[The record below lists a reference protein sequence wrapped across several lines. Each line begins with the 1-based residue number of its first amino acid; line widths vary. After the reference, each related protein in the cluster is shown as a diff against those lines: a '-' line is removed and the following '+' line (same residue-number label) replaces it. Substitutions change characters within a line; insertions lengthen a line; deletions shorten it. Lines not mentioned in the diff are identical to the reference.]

1 MAHARSCEGSAP
13 RQADTVVT
21 DPSRLS
27 RISKLLADRDDLL
40 LPEAL
45 RRRKAHRITLMCGQD
60 VASSY
65 TLQLALLTA
74 TVVASRCF
82 PGAVVA
88 ALDEG
93 TAAAPLRLWPSLGL
107 TLGQALLS
115 LGAALT
121 TRGAGMGG
129 TAVVFGDAAAPPWA
143 LRVTFDGWIAA
154 TGPAVLV
161 DRLQEREF
169 CPLSGVL
176 AGSLAVSEVFMSFAQ
191 VSIEATRRRVALS
204 LWRPEAD
211 VQSDAA
217 QGVPVQ
223 VLPKELWA
231 LGLGHLGN
239 AYLWTLAG
247 LPYARPAEVLIF
259 LADFD
264 EVEPENADAGVLF
277 TTNTRGLKTR
287 ACGTWLEDRGFRTR
301 LVERRVDSR
310 FRRGH
315 DEPGLALCGFDSN
328 PARRGIATAE
338 FLRVIESGLGGTADN
353 FDTISLHTLPNA
365 RSAAEL
371 WPDPSLDE
379 QRADIVRR
387 QRIARESMAYA
398 GLGDECGRFE
408 LAGKAIAV
416 PFVGIAAAS
425 FVMAEAL
432 RLYHDGPAYAGLKLR
447 LATPSDLSANASGS
461 YSIEDIA
468 QLPYAHA
475 MAR

>member
-1 MAHARSCEGSAP
+1 MVTGP
-13 RQADTVVT
+13 R
-21 DPSRLS
+21 RLS
-27 RISKLLADRDDLL
+27 RISKLLADRDDLP

-45 RRRKAHRITLMCGQD
+45 RRRQAHRVTLICGQD
-60 VASSY
+60 IASSY
-65 TLQLALLTA
+65 TLQLAVLTA

-88 ALDEG
+88 ALDER
-93 TAAAPLRLWPSLGL
+93 TAAAPLRVWPWLGL
-107 TLGQALLS
+107 TLGQALLG

-121 TRGAGMGG
+121 RSGAGTSGN
-129 TAVVFGDAAAPPWA
+129 AVVFGHAAAPPRA

-154 TGPAVLV
+154 TGPAAVV
-161 DRLQEREF
+161 DRMREREF

-191 VSIEATRRRVALS
+191 VSIEATRRAVALS

-211 VQSDAA
+211 VRSDAA

-247 LPYARPAEVLIF
+247 LPYAKPPEVKIF

-277 TTNTRGLKTR
+277 TASTRGLKTR
-287 ACGTWLEDRGFRTR
+287 VCAAWLEERGFSTR
-301 LVERRVDSR
+301 LVERLVDAR
-310 FRRGH
+310 FRRG
-315 DEPGLALCGFDSN
+315 DGEPGLALCGFDSN
-328 PARRGIATAE
+328 PARRGIARSE

-365 RSAAEL
+365 RSAVEM
-371 WPDPSLDE
+371 WPDASLDE
-379 QRADIVRR
+379 QRADTARR
-387 QRIARESMAYA
+387 QRIAQESTAYA
-398 GLGDECGRFE
+398 GLSDECGRFE
-408 LAGKAIAV
+408 LAGKAVAV
-416 PFVGIAAAS
+416 PFVGTAAAS
-425 FVMAEAL
+425 LVIAEAL
-432 RLYHDGPAYAGLKLR
+432 RLYHDGPAYSDLKLR
-447 LATPSDLSANASGS
+447 LATPSDLWANARGS
-461 YSIEDIA
+461 YRAEDVA
-468 QLPYAHA
+468 QLPYAQ
-475 MAR
+475 ARA

>member
-1 MAHARSCEGSAP
+1 
-13 RQADTVVT
+13 VVT
-21 DPSRLS
+21 APPRLS
-27 RISKLLADRDDLL
+27 RISKLLADRDDLP

-45 RRRKAHRITLMCGQD
+45 LRRQGHRLTLTCGQD

-65 TLQLALLTA
+65 TLQLAVLTA
-74 TVVASRCF
+74 TAVASRCF

-88 ALDEG
+88 ALDER
-93 TAAAPLRLWPSLGL
+93 TAAAPLRVWPSLRL
-107 TLGQALLS
+107 TLGEALLG

-121 TRGAGMGG
+121 TAVAGTGG
-129 TAVVFGDAAAPPWA
+129 SAVVFGDAAPPPQA

-154 TGPAVLV
+154 TGPAAVL
-161 DRLQEREF
+161 DRLPEREF

-176 AGSLAVSEVFMSFAQ
+176 AGSLAISEVFMSFAQ
-191 VSIEATRRRVALS
+191 ISIEATRRPVALS

-211 VQSDAA
+211 VRSDAA

-247 LPYARPAEVLIF
+247 LPYARPAEVKVF

-277 TTNTRGLKTR
+277 TANTRGLKTR
-287 ACGTWLEDRGFRTR
+287 VCGAWLEERGFRTR
-301 LVERRVDSR
+301 LIERRVDAR
-310 FRRGH
+310 FRRG
-315 DEPGLALCGFDSN
+315 DGEPGLALCGFDSN

-371 WPDPSLDE
+371 WPDVSPEE
-379 QRADIVRR
+379 QRADIARR
-387 QRIARESMAYA
+387 QRIAQESTAYA

-408 LAGKAIAV
+408 LSGKAVAV
-416 PFVGIAAAS
+416 PFVGTAAAS

-432 RLYHDGPAYAGLKLR
+432 RLYHDGPAYAAFKLR
-447 LATPSDLSANASGS
+447 LATPSDLSASASGS
-461 YSIEDIA
+461 YSIGDIA
-468 QLPYAHA
+468 QLPYAQPVV
-475 MAR
+475 

>member
-1 MAHARSCEGSAP
+1 M
-13 RQADTVVT
+13 VT
-21 DPSRLS
+21 GPPRLS
-27 RISKLLADRDDLL
+27 RISKLLADRDDLP

-45 RRRKAHRITLMCGQD
+45 RRRQANRVTLMCGQD

-65 TLQLALLTA
+65 TLQVAVLTA

-88 ALDEG
+88 ALDER
-93 TAAAPLRLWPSLGL
+93 TAAAPLRVWPALGL
-107 TLGQALLS
+107 TLGQALLGV
-115 LGAALT
+115 GAALT
-121 TRGAGMGG
+121 TSGAGTGVG
-129 TAVVFGDAAAPPWA
+129 SAVVFGDAAAPPRA

-154 TGPAVLV
+154 TGPADLV
-161 DRLQEREF
+161 DRLREREF

-176 AGSLAVSEVFMSFAQ
+176 AGSLAVSELFMSFAQ
-191 VSIEATRRRVALS
+191 VSIEATRRPVALS

-211 VQSDAA
+211 VRSDAA

-239 AYLWTLAG
+239 AFLWTLAG
-247 LPYARPAEVLIF
+247 LPYTNPAEVKVF

-277 TTNTRGLKTR
+277 TANTHGLKTR
-287 ACGTWLEDRGFRTR
+287 VCGAWLEERGFRTR

-310 FRRGH
+310 FRRGD

-328 PARRGIATAE
+328 SARRWTATAE
-338 FLRVIESGLGGTADN
+338 FLRIIESGLGGTADN

-365 RSAAEL
+365 RSGEEL
-371 WPDPSLDE
+371 WPDPSPDE
-379 QRADIVRR
+379 QRADIARR
-387 QRIARESMAYA
+387 QRIAQQSTAYS

-408 LAGKAIAV
+408 LAGKAVAV
-416 PFVGIAAAS
+416 PFVGTAAAS

-432 RLYHDGPAYAGLKLR
+432 RLYHDGPAYADFKLR

-468 QLPYAHA
+468 RLPYAPA
-475 MAR
+475 LT

>member
-1 MAHARSCEGSAP
+1 MVTAP
-13 RQADTVVT
+13 
-21 DPSRLS
+21 PRLS
-27 RISKLLADRDDLL
+27 RISKLLADRDDLP
-40 LPEAL
+40 LPEVL
-45 RRRKAHRITLMCGQD
+45 RRRRAHRVTLMCGPD

-65 TLQLALLTA
+65 TLQLAVMTA

-82 PGAVVA
+82 PGAIVA
-88 ALDEG
+88 ALDER
-93 TAAAPLRLWPSLGL
+93 TAAAPLRVWPSLRL
-107 TLGQALLS
+107 TLGDALLR
-115 LGAALT
+115 LGATVT
-121 TRGAGMGG
+121 TDLAGTVSSM
-129 TAVVFGDAAAPPWA
+129 VVFGNAASPSRA

-154 TGPAVLV
+154 TGPAGLL
-161 DRLQEREF
+161 DRMREREF
-169 CPLSGVL
+169 CSLSGVL

-191 VSIEATRRRVALS
+191 ISIEATRRPVALS

-211 VQSDAA
+211 VRSDAA

-247 LPYARPAEVLIF
+247 LPYARPAEVKVF

-264 EVEPENADAGVLF
+264 EVEPDNADAGVLF
-277 TTNTRGLKTR
+277 TADTRGLKTR
-287 ACGTWLEDRGFRTR
+287 VCGAWLEERGFRTR
-301 LVERRVDSR
+301 LVERRMNSR
-310 FRRGH
+310 FRRGD

-371 WPDPSLDE
+371 WPDASPDE
-379 QRADIVRR
+379 QRADIARR
-387 QRIARESMAYA
+387 QRIAQESTAYA
-398 GLGDECGRFE
+398 SLDDECGRFE
-408 LAGKAIAV
+408 LAGKAVAV
-416 PFVGIAAAS
+416 PFVGTAAAS
-425 FVMAEAL
+425 FVIAEAL
-432 RLYHDGPAYAGLKLR
+432 RLYHDGPAYTDFKLR

-468 QLPYAHA
+468 QLPYAPA
-475 MAR
+475 LD

>member
-1 MAHARSCEGSAP
+1 M
-13 RQADTVVT
+13 VT
-21 DPSRLS
+21 GPPRLS
-27 RISKLLADRDDLL
+27 RISKLLADRDDLP

-45 RRRKAHRITLMCGQD
+45 RRRQANRVTLMCGQD

-65 TLQLALLTA
+65 TLQVAVLTA

-88 ALDEG
+88 ALDER
-93 TAAAPLRLWPSLGL
+93 TAAAPLRVWPALGL

-115 LGAALT
+115 VGAALT
-121 TRGAGMGG
+121 TSGAGTGVG
-129 TAVVFGDAAAPPWA
+129 SAVVFGDAAAPPQA
-143 LRVTFDGWIAA
+143 LRVTFDGWIAS
-154 TGPAVLV
+154 TGPAALV
-161 DRLQEREF
+161 DRLREREF

-176 AGSLAVSEVFMSFAQ
+176 AASLAVSELFMSFAQ
-191 VSIEATRRRVALS
+191 VTIEATRRPVALS

-211 VQSDAA
+211 VRSDAA

-239 AYLWTLAG
+239 AFLWTLAG
-247 LPYARPAEVLIF
+247 LPYTNPAEVKVF

-277 TTNTRGLKTR
+277 TANTRGLKTR
-287 ACGTWLEDRGFRTR
+287 VCGAWLEQRGFRTR
-301 LVERRVDSR
+301 LVERRVDGR

-315 DEPGLALCGFDSN
+315 GEPGLALCGFDSN

-338 FLRVIESGLGGTADN
+338 FLRVIESGLGGTVDN

-371 WPDPSLDE
+371 WPDPSPDE
-379 QRADIVRR
+379 ERADIARR
-387 QRIARESMAYA
+387 QRIAQESTAYS

-408 LAGKAIAV
+408 LAGKAVAV
-416 PFVGIAAAS
+416 PFVGTAAAS

-432 RLYHDGPAYAGLKLR
+432 RLYHDGPAYADLKLR
-447 LATPSDLSANASGS
+447 LATPSDLWAKASGS

-468 QLPYAHA
+468 QLPYAQ
-475 MAR
+475 ARA

>member
-1 MAHARSCEGSAP
+1 M
-13 RQADTVVT
+13 VT
-21 DPSRLS
+21 DPLRLS
-27 RISKLLADRDDLL
+27 RISKLLADRDDLP

-45 RRRKAHRITLMCGQD
+45 RRRQAHRVTLICGQD
-60 VASSY
+60 IASSY
-65 TLQLALLTA
+65 TLQLAVLTA

-88 ALDEG
+88 ALDER
-93 TAAAPLRLWPSLGL
+93 TAAAPLRVWPSLGL
-107 TLGQALLS
+107 TLGQALLG

-121 TRGAGMGG
+121 TSGAGTGG
-129 TAVVFGDAAAPPWA
+129 NAVVFGDAAAPPRA

-154 TGPAVLV
+154 TGPAAVV
-161 DRLQEREF
+161 DRMREREF

-191 VSIEATRRRVALS
+191 VSIEATRRPVALS

-211 VQSDAA
+211 VRSDAA

-247 LPYARPAEVLIF
+247 LPYAKPAEVKVF

-264 EVEPENADAGVLF
+264 EIEPENVDAGVLF
-277 TTNTRGLKTR
+277 TENTRGLKTR
-287 ACGTWLEDRGFRTR
+287 ACGAWLEERGFRTR
-301 LVERRVDSR
+301 LVERRVDAR
-310 FRRGH
+310 FRRG
-315 DEPGLALCGFDSN
+315 DGEPGLAFCGFDSN
-328 PARRGIATAE
+328 PARRAIAPAE

-371 WPDPSLDE
+371 WPDASLDE
-379 QRADIVRR
+379 QRADIARR
-387 QRIARESMAYA
+387 QRIADESTAYA

-408 LAGKAIAV
+408 LAGKAVAV
-416 PFVGIAAAS
+416 PFVGTAAAS
-425 FVMAEAL
+425 LVMAEAL
-432 RLYHDGPAYAGLKLR
+432 RLYHDGPAYADLKLR
-447 LATPSDLSANASGS
+447 LATPSDLWANASGS

-468 QLPYAHA
+468 HLPYAQ
-475 MAR
+475 ARA

>member
-1 MAHARSCEGSAP
+1 LPP
-13 RQADTVVT
+13 R
-21 DPSRLS
+21 
-27 RISKLLADRDDLL
+27 
-40 LPEAL
+40 EAL
-45 RRRKAHRITLMCGQD
+45 RRRQAHRVTLICGPD
-60 VASSY
+60 IASSY
-65 TLQLALLTA
+65 TLQLAVLTA

-88 ALDEG
+88 ALGER
-93 TAAAPLRLWPSLGL
+93 TAAAPLRVWPSLRY
-107 TLGQALLS
+107 TLGEALLG

-121 TRGAGMGG
+121 TDLAGTGG
-129 TAVVFGDAAAPPWA
+129 SAVVFGDAVPPPRA

-154 TGPAVLV
+154 IGPVALV
-161 DRLQEREF
+161 DRLREREF

-191 VSIEATRRRVALS
+191 ISVEATRRPVALS
-204 LWRPEAD
+204 LWRPEMD
-211 VQSDAA
+211 VRSDAA

-223 VLPKELWA
+223 SLPKELWA

-247 LPYARPAEVLIF
+247 LPYARPAEVKVF

-264 EVEPENADAGVLF
+264 EVEPDNADAGVLF
-277 TTNTRGLKTR
+277 TANTLGLKTR
-287 ACGTWLEDRGFRTR
+287 VCGAWLEERGFRTR

-310 FRRGH
+310 FRRGD

-353 FDTISLHTLPNA
+353 FDTISLHTLPNS

-371 WPDPSLDE
+371 WPDASPAE

-387 QRIARESMAYA
+387 QRIAQESTAYV

-408 LAGKAIAV
+408 LAGKAVAV
-416 PFVGIAAAS
+416 PFVGTAAAS

-432 RLYHDGPAYAGLKLR
+432 RLYHDGPAYADLKLR
-447 LATPSDLSANASGS
+447 LATPSDLSANASGT
-461 YSIEDIA
+461 YSIEHIA
-468 QLPYAHA
+468 QLPYAQPVA
-475 MAR
+475 

>member
-1 MAHARSCEGSAP
+1 
-13 RQADTVVT
+13 
-21 DPSRLS
+21 
-27 RISKLLADRDDLL
+27 LADRDDLP
-40 LPEAL
+40 LPEVL
-45 RRRKAHRITLMCGQD
+45 RRRQAHRVTLMCGPD

-65 TLQLALLTA
+65 TLQLGVMTA

-82 PGAVVA
+82 PGAVIA
-88 ALDEG
+88 ALDER
-93 TAAAPLRLWPSLGL
+93 TAAAPLRVWPSLRL
-107 TLGQALLS
+107 TLGDALLG
-115 LGAALT
+115 LGA
-121 TRGAGMGG
+121 TRITDLAGTVGS
-129 TAVVFGDAAAPPWA
+129 AVVFGIAASPPGA

-154 TGPAVLV
+154 TGPAGLV
-161 DRLQEREF
+161 DRMREREF

-191 VSIEATRRRVALS
+191 ISIEATRRPVALS

-211 VQSDAA
+211 VRSDAA

-247 LPYARPAEVLIF
+247 LPYARPAEVKVF

-264 EVEPENADAGVLF
+264 EVEPDNADAGVLF
-277 TTNTRGLKTR
+277 TADTRGLKTR
-287 ACGTWLEDRGFRTR
+287 VCGAWLEERGFRTR
-301 LVERRVDSR
+301 LVERRVNCR
-310 FRRGH
+310 FRRGD
-315 DEPGLALCGFDSN
+315 DEPGLSLCGFDSN

-371 WPDPSLDE
+371 WPDASPDE
-379 QRADIVRR
+379 RRADIARR
-387 QRIARESMAYA
+387 QRIAQESAAYA

-408 LAGKAIAV
+408 LAGRAVAV
-416 PFVGIAAAS
+416 PFVGTTAAS
-425 FVMAEAL
+425 FVIAEVL
-432 RLYHDGPAYAGLKLR
+432 RLYHDGPAYADFKLR
-447 LATPSDLSANASGS
+447 LATPSDLSAHASGS
-461 YSIEDIA
+461 YSIDDIA
-468 QLPYAHA
+468 QLPYA
-475 MAR
+475 RSSG

>member
-1 MAHARSCEGSAP
+1 
-13 RQADTVVT
+13 VVT
-21 DPSRLS
+21 DPPRLS
-27 RISKLLADRDDLL
+27 RISKLLADRDDLP
-40 LPEAL
+40 LPDAL
-45 RRRKAHRITLMCGQD
+45 RRRQAHRVTLMCGQD

-65 TLQLALLTA
+65 TLQLAVLTA

-88 ALDEG
+88 ALDER
-93 TAAAPLRLWPSLGL
+93 TAAAPLRVWPRLGL
-107 TLGQALLS
+107 TLGQALLGV
-115 LGAALT
+115 GAALT
-121 TRGAGMGG
+121 TSGARTGG
-129 TAVVFGDAAAPPWA
+129 SAVVFGDAAVPARA
-143 LRVTFDGWIAA
+143 QRVTFDGWIAA
-154 TGPAVLV
+154 TGPAALV
-161 DRLQEREF
+161 DRLREREF

-191 VSIEATRRRVALS
+191 ISIEATRRQVALS

-211 VQSDAA
+211 IRSDAA

-247 LPYARPAEVLIF
+247 LPYARAAEVKVF

-277 TTNTRGLKTR
+277 TANTRGLKTR
-287 ACGTWLEDRGFRTR
+287 VCGTWLEERGFRTR
-301 LVERRVDSR
+301 LVERRLDAR
-310 FRRGH
+310 FRRGD

-328 PARRGIATAE
+328 PARRGIAPAE
-338 FLRVIESGLGGTADN
+338 FLRVIESGLGDTADN

-365 RSAAEL
+365 RSASEL
-371 WPDPSLDE
+371 WPDASPEE
-379 QRADIVRR
+379 QRADIARR
-387 QRIARESMAYA
+387 QRIARESTAYA

-408 LAGKAIAV
+408 LAGKAVAV
-416 PFVGIAAAS
+416 PFVGMAAAS
-425 FVMAEAL
+425 FVVAEAL
-432 RLYHDGPAYAGLKLR
+432 RLYHDGPAYADFKLR
-447 LATPSDLSANASGS
+447 LATPSDLSANTSGL

-468 QLPYAHA
+468 QLPYAQPWPDGHGA
-475 MAR
+475 QQ